1 MFPVV
6 IALLYVTLSHSIPVN
21 PMPMNLQTSRWA
33 ILIFALLPLHAGWT
47 QSIAELSLKEILAV
61 ALERPAPGELDNV
74 AQGYQSSSWLAALPS
89 VRVSYLG
96 SDERY
101 GTDETEL
108 SLNLPIKSGGQRTAD
123 NKLQQLSNEYDEV
136 SQQKKALYLSGL
148 IREALWSYRISAVK
162 QAATVRKN
170 QLLNRLEQQY
180 QQLFAASAAS
190 QYSLMLIQKELV
202 LAQLEQLDSEQDSQR
217 WLQQYKAITGM
228 GSMPRDITEKIYDS
242 GEFNL
247 AEHPQLRLLELAWL
261 QKQQVLLANSNQ
273 STPWNV
279 SLTAKNIDSELFE
292 EDQYGIGIE
301 IPLSFI
307 EVATQTHN
315 SEWRM
320 ESRNFDIARD
330 EMRLSLHRRWG
341 VLSGESK
348 LLQKKNALLNKSG
361 ALSRDIAK
369 QSNDLKAFNELGE
382 EVILRQMIAAIDSQ
396 AAISVNEALIQQNNA
411 MLRQAAGI
419 SL

>member
-1 MFPVV
+1 
-6 IALLYVTLSHSIPVN
+6 
-21 PMPMNLQTSRWA
+21 MNLQTSRWA
-33 ILIFALLPLHAGWT
+33 ILIVALLPLHAGWT

-61 ALERPAPGELDNV
+61 ALERSTPVETGNM

-89 VRVSYLG
+89 VSVSYLG
-96 SDERY
+96 SDEKY

-108 SLNLPIKSGGQRTAD
+108 SLNMPIKSGGQRSAD

-136 SQQKKALYLSGL
+136 SQQQKALYLSGL
-148 IREALWSYRISAVK
+148 IREALWSHRVAVVK
-162 QAATVRKN
+162 QEAAGRKN
-170 QLLNRLEQQY
+170 QILNRLEQQY

-190 QYSLMLIQKELV
+190 EYSLMLIQKELV
-202 LAQLEQLDSEQDSQR
+202 LAQLEELDFEQESRR
-217 WLQQYKAITGM
+217 WLQQYKAITGL
-228 GSMPRDITEKIYDS
+228 GSMPRDITEQAYGSSDFYM
-242 GEFNL
+242 G
-247 AEHPQLRLLELAWL
+247 EHPQLRLLELAWV
-261 QKQQVLLANSNQ
+261 QKQLALLAGSNQ
-273 STPWNV
+273 SAPWNV
-279 SLTAKNIDSELFE
+279 SLTAKNIDSELFQ

-307 EVATQTHN
+307 KVATQTHN

-320 ESRNFDIARD
+320 ASRNFDIARD
-330 EMRLSLHRRWG
+330 EMCLGLQRRWD

-361 ALSRDIAK
+361 ELSRSIAK
-369 QSNDLKAFNELGE
+369 QSSDLKYFNELGE
-382 EVILRQMIAAIDSQ
+382 EVILRQMIAAIDSET
-396 AAISVNEALIQQNNA
+396 AISINETLILQNNA